1 MIRYLPIFILI
12 SFINAEDWVVNLN
25 KKYSPA
31 VVTVICYDIFNE
43 QIGHGSGFNVD
54 ESGIIVTNEHV
65 VSNPSIAKVK
75 IKFQNDEI
83 FEVRGVLYESK
94 SKDLAFLKIDGFD
107 LPIVK
112 LGNSNDVEPGEKVVA
127 IGSPLTTDLSGS
139 ITDGIISQI
148 RELDGTKYFQMTAN
162 INRGNSGGPLFNK
175 KGEVIAVNTLGNS
188 TENLFFSV
196 TINYV
201 RGALPNSKRIIREF
215 SPENAKIPNT
225 GRVNFISDLDSVKVI
240 LTILDTV
247 DLDYG
252 FLPADIPPLP
262 VGGYKYIAV
271 KPRYGYVE
279 GDFYIAKG
287 RTTEEK
293 IKIEKNL
300 SKIEFISNEKD
311 VDVFVND
318 KYYGKT
324 PHVEFVRSGKYS
336 VRGKKDDFEDI
347 VTDFYLTPGNDKM
360 VSLDFISLNVNT
372 TPSGADV
379 WFNGNWSITPTPIEF
394 NNLKA
399 GKDTLVIK
407 KAGYFSIDTL
417 ISIEKENPN
426 ICNISLIESSL
437 EINTS
442 PEGAM
447 VYFEGKYEGSTP
459 LTIDIGG
466 NATSKRKVIR
476 IEKDAYLDTT
486 IRIKNNKKLKPLY
499 VHLEKSSFLTIKGD
513 ENIANSKI
521 IFKKKGEVYK
531 RISPS
536 FRNTIKNIRL
546 EPGVYSLIVK
556 KSGFKS
562 FEKVILIGREDNQII
577 DVALEVSGGVLNVYR
592 VNNHKSIK
600 EEFPPKTVFK
610 IRHGGSED
618 FKDLGQDRKDGFS
631 HSWELTPGDYE
642 LMIDRDNH
650 ATYKKKFLILPNE
663 VTYIGAVLLSYEKIK
678 SIKKEIKSL
687 KLKRNLSFV
696 TSPLLLGAGIFFLS
710 TADDKYK
717 EYQVAGSD
725 ADEIRKQVELNDM
738 YSSALFGSAGLGIL
752 PAMYY
757 QDKVRRLEQTLPR

>member
-1 MIRYLPIFILI
+1 
-12 SFINAEDWVVNLN
+12 
-25 KKYSPA
+25 
-31 VVTVICYDIFNE
+31 
-43 QIGHGSGFNVD
+43 
-54 ESGIIVTNEHV
+54 
-65 VSNPSIAKVK
+65 
-75 IKFQNDEI
+75 
-83 FEVRGVLYESK
+83 
-94 SKDLAFLKIDGFD
+94 
-107 LPIVK
+107 
-112 LGNSNDVEPGEKVVA
+112 
-127 IGSPLTTDLSGS
+127 
-139 ITDGIISQI
+139 
-148 RELDGTKYFQMTAN
+148 
-162 INRGNSGGPLFNK
+162 
-175 KGEVIAVNTLGNS
+175 
-188 TENLFFSV
+188 
-196 TINYV
+196 
-201 RGALPNSKRIIREF
+201 
-215 SPENAKIPNT
+215 
-225 GRVNFISDLDSVKVI
+225 
-240 LTILDTV
+240 
-247 DLDYG
+247 
-252 FLPADIPPLP
+252 
-262 VGGYKYIAV
+262 
-271 KPRYGYVE
+271 
-279 GDFYIAKG
+279 
-287 RTTEEK
+287 
-293 IKIEKNL
+293 
-300 SKIEFISNEKD
+300 
-311 VDVFVND
+311 
-318 KYYGKT
+318 
-324 PHVEFVRSGKYS
+324 
-336 VRGKKDDFEDI
+336 
-347 VTDFYLTPGNDKM
+347 
-360 VSLDFISLNVNT
+360 
-372 TPSGADV
+372 
-379 WFNGNWSITPTPIEF
+379 
-394 NNLKA
+394 
-399 GKDTLVIK
+399 
-407 KAGYFSIDTL
+407 
-417 ISIEKENPN
+417 
-426 ICNISLIESSL
+426 IESSL